1 MNLKA
6 LSLPPLI
13 AFAACTMSPEYQ
25 RPPLPAPAAWPQG
38 EAYEQPAASQSD
50 SAIGWR
56 EFFRDPALQELIG
69 LSLDNNRDLRIAAL
83 NVEAYRAQYRISRAE
98 LFPSLDAEVS
108 RTRERSPDLTG
119 VNPPLRTNAYAATVG
134 IPFYELDVFGR
145 VRSLKEAALE
155 TYLASEEA
163 RLSVQIAIV
172 SEVALA
178 YLAWRT
184 DQDLLA
190 LTRSTRATYAQS
202 LELIE
207 ASFREGVA
215 SGIDVRQ
222 ARTLLEQADVQV
234 AALVRQVAQDRN
246 GLELL
251 LGTAVP
257 SRLPESLELTDT
269 EILADLPVGLPADV
283 LTQRPDIL
291 AAEHQLMAANA
302 DIGAAR
308 AAFFPRITITGI
320 GGSASDELSGL
331 FESGSRAWSFTPRI
345 NIPIFNA
352 GRLRAN
358 LDYAEVSKDLRV
370 AEYELAIQT
379 AFREVADGLA
389 ARATYEEQIGAQTD
403 LVTTT
408 REYFE
413 LAEQRYDSG
422 VDSYLT
428 VLDAQRNLL
437 ASQQQLL
444 IDRLGQIGSEVS
456 LYRALGGGWL

>member
-1 MNLKA
+1 MNFRA
-6 LSLPPLI
+6 LSLPALI
-13 AFAACTMSPEYQ
+13 ALAACTMSPEYR
-25 RPPLPAPAAWPQG
+25 RPALPAPAAWPQG
-38 EAYEQPAASQSD
+38 EPYEQPATSEAD

-56 EFFRDPALQELIG
+56 EFFRDPALQELIA
-69 LSLDNNRDLRIAAL
+69 LALDNNRDLRIAAL
-83 NVEAYRAQYRISRAE
+83 NVEAYRAQYRISRSE

-108 RTRERSPDLTG
+108 RTRERSPDLSG
-119 VNPPLRTNAYAATVG
+119 VNPPVRTDVYAATVG

-190 LTRSTRATYAQS
+190 LTRSTRATYARS
-202 LELIE
+202 LELID

-257 SRLPESLELTDT
+257 SSLPESLELTDT

-291 AAEHQLMAANA
+291 AAEHQLIAANA

-308 AAFFPRITITGI
+308 AAFFPSITITG
-320 GGSASDELSGL
+320 
-331 FESGSRAWSFTPRI
+331 SR
-345 NIPIFNA
+345 
-352 GRLRAN
+352 
-358 LDYAEVSKDLRV
+358 
-370 AEYELAIQT
+370 
-379 AFREVADGLA
+379 
-389 ARATYEEQIGAQTD
+389 
-403 LVTTT
+403 
-408 REYFE
+408 
-413 LAEQRYDSG
+413 
-422 VDSYLT
+422 
-428 VLDAQRNLL
+428 
-437 ASQQQLL
+437 
-444 IDRLGQIGSEVS
+444 RLGE
-456 LYRALGGGWL
+456 

>member
-1 MNLKA
+1 MNLRA
-6 LSLPPLI
+6 LSLPALI
-13 AFAACTMSPEYQ
+13 ALAACTMSPEYR
-25 RPPLPAPAAWPQG
+25 RPALPAPAVWPQG
-38 EAYEQPAASQSD
+38 ESQEQPVTSDAD

-56 EFFRDPALQELIG
+56 EFFRDAALQELIV
-69 LSLDNNRDLRIAAL
+69 LALDNNRDLRIAAL
-83 NVEAYRAQYRISRAE
+83 NVEAYRAQYRISRSQ

-119 VNPPLRTNAYAATVG
+119 VNAPVRTDAYAATVG
-134 IPFYELDVFGR
+134 IPFYELDAFGR
-145 VRSLKEAALE
+145 VRSLKDAALE

-257 SRLPESLELTDT
+257 SRLPESLELMDT

-308 AAFFPRITITGI
+308 AAFFPRITITGS

-331 FESGSRAWSFTPRI
+331 FESGSRGWSFMPRI
-345 NIPIFNA
+345 SIPIFNA

-389 ARATYEEQIGAQTD
+389 ARATYEEQIGAQTA

-408 REYFE
+408 REYFD
-413 LAEQRYDSG
+413 LAEQRYSSG

-437 ASQQQLL
+437 ASEQQLL